1 MQENEEILKRIGI
14 SFTAGATRHQ
24 TGETN
29 IVIFYRNIEDFE
41 FNVTLSK
48 VLNFLS
54 QYPKFWRNGETITH
68 IYIYNLQMISNFL
81 TTGETY
87 IFTISDK
94 YFQPSDDIQDF
105 DVIGETYI
113 SNRYLRP
120 PLES

>member
-1 MQENEEILKRIGI
+1 
-14 SFTAGATRHQ
+14 
-24 TGETN
+24 
-29 IVIFYRNIEDFE
+29 
-41 FNVTLSK
+41 
-48 VLNFLS
+48 
-54 QYPKFWRNGETITH
+54 
-68 IYIYNLQMISNFL
+68 MISNFL